1 MVMIKIKLQI
11 VIVNA
16 KIIKSFVITFLVTE
30 ELIQKLNIYQNSKW
44 QNAL

>member
-11 VIVNA
+11 VIVNT

-30 ELIQKLNIYQNSKW
+30 ELIQKLNIY
-44 QNAL
+44 

>member
-30 ELIQKLNIYQNSKW
+30 ELIQKLNIY
-44 QNAL
+44 